1 MKTTITFFKACL
13 IFLIGLLYGAK
24 SEAQTMGAGD
34 IAFIGYNTGGQD
46 GFAFIALK
54 DLPAGE
60 TLYFTEQGWSG
71 TQWMNTL
78 SEPHLAYVIPAGI
91 TCGKIISFVETA
103 PDIITVTGGGSITFA
118 LGTGF
123 NLSGGDQIIAYQSTS
138 VVAPPSPIFISAI
151 HGDYNSSKY
160 DPVTTWNPATGSNST
175 LWATS
180 DSALPTGLENGV
192 NCISLYPAPGPE
204 FANAKYNGTLTGT
217 SIALRAA
224 INNPANWM
232 HDNSPSTAIPIQP
245 SNFPTPSVTCINCT
259 APTVPTLTAS
269 TTILCNG
276 ASRTVTI
283 TGTLNSAT
291 AWHVYSGSCGGTL
304 VTSTST
310 GSFTVSPTTTTTY
323 YVRGE
328 GGCVTPGSCATITV
342 NVNPALVLTTGGAV
356 TNTSCNG
363 GSNGTATVAPTGGT
377 PPYTYSW
384 APSGGS
390 NATATGLTAGAYTVT
405 VTDNVG
411 CTATR
416 NFSVYQPSVLGGT
429 ASKTDVSC
437 NGGSNGTASVAPT
450 GGTPPYTYSWAPSGG
465 SAATATGL
473 AQGTYTVTVTDN
485 NSCQMTR
492 TVTVNQPANA
502 LSAATGGNKT
512 DVSCNGGSNGTAT
525 VAPTGGTT
533 PYSYSWAP
541 SGGTNATAIGLATG
555 TYTVTVTDFNGC
567 QATRTYT
574 INQPAAALGG
584 IITKTDVS
592 CNGGNNGTATISA
605 NGGTTPYSYSWAP
618 SGGTNATATGLAA
631 GTYTVTVTDF
641 NGCQITRTTTVNQ
654 PAAAL
659 GGIISKTD
667 VSCNGGSNGTAT
679 VSITGGT
686 TPYSY
691 SWAPSGGTNA
701 MATGLAQGTY
711 TVTVTDFNG
720 CQITRTTTVNQPATA
735 LSAATGGSKTDVSC
749 NGGTNGSATVAPT
762 GGTPPYTYS
771 WAPSGGTA
779 TTATGLAAGTYT
791 VTVTDNNNCQTTRT
805 FTINQPTALG
815 GTASKTDVSCN
826 GGSNGTAT
834 VSVTGGTP
842 SYTYSWAPSGG
853 SAATATGLA
862 AGTYT
867 VTVTDANACQ
877 ITRTVTVNQPASALS
892 AATGG
897 GKTDV
902 SCNGGA
908 NGTATVA
915 PTGGTPPYIYSW
927 APVGGT
933 NASATGLT
941 AGTYTVTVTDANA
954 CQATRTYT
962 INQPTALGGTASK
975 TDVSCNGGSNGTATV
990 SVTGGTPSYT
1000 YSWAPSGGSA
1010 ATATGLAAG
1019 TYTVTVT
1026 DANACQITRTVT
1038 VNQPASALSAATGG
1052 GKTDVS
1058 CNGGTNGTAT
1068 VAPTGG
1074 TPPYTYSWAPVGGT
1088 NATATGLTA
1097 GTYTV
1102 TVTDANAC
1110 QATRTYTINQP
1121 TVLSAATGGG
1131 KTDVSCNGGTNGT
1144 ATIEPTGGTPPY
1156 TYSWAP
1162 SGGTAASATG
1172 LAAGTYT
1179 VTVTDNNNCQTTRA
1193 FTINQPAVALGGT
1206 ISKTDISCN
1215 GGANGTASVAVT
1227 GGTTPYSYS
1236 WSPSGGTNATASG
1249 LATGTY
1255 TVTVTDFN
1263 GCQITRSTTV
1273 NQPAT
1278 ALSAATGGG
1287 KTDVS
1292 CNGGANGTATV
1303 APTGGTPPYTYSWA
1317 PSGGTAAS
1325 ATGLAIGTYTVTVT
1339 DANACQTTR
1348 VFTITQPTALS
1359 AATGGGKTD
1368 VSCNGGA
1375 NGTATIEPTGG
1386 TPPYTYSWAP
1396 SGGTAATATGLSIG
1410 TYTVT
1415 VTDANS
1421 CQATRGFTIT
1431 QPTALSAV
1439 TGGGNT
1445 DVSCNG
1451 GANGTATVAPT
1462 GGTPPYT
1469 YSWAPSG
1476 GTAASATGLTAGT
1489 YTVTVTDTNAC
1500 QTTRVFT
1507 INQPTAL
1514 SAATG
1519 GGKTD
1524 VSCNGG
1530 TNGTATVAPTGG
1542 TTPYTYSWS
1551 PSGGTAATAS
1561 GLAAGTYTVTVTD
1574 ANACQTTRSFT
1585 IDQPTVLSAATGGGK
1600 TDVSC
1605 NGGTNG
1611 TATVAPTGGT
1621 TPYTYSWSPSGGTAA
1636 TASGLAAGTYT
1647 VTVTDANTCQTT
1659 RSFTIDQPTVLSA
1672 ATGGGKTDVSCNGG
1686 TNGTATV
1693 APTGGTTPYTYSWS
1707 PSGGTAATA
1716 SGLAVGTYT
1725 VTVTDANMCQTTRSF
1740 TITEPTELS
1749 ASTSQINL
1757 NCNGGANG
1765 SIDVTASGGTSPY
1778 TYSWSPSGGTGA
1790 IASGLTAGTYTVTI
1804 TDANLC
1810 QITRTVT
1817 LTEPAALSATTSSVN
1832 VSCNGGTNGSAS
1844 VVVTGGTSA
1853 YTYSWAPSGGTAAT
1867 ATGLAAGNYTVT
1879 ITDANLCQ
1887 ITRTVQVTQPSP
1899 IVIVPSQSNV
1909 SCAGGSNGSATVG
1922 VTGGAGGYTFSWAPS
1937 GGTGAT
1943 ATGLAAGTYIITVTD
1958 ANACTATH
1966 SFTITT
1972 AADTTPP
1979 TVITNNIT
1987 VPLTA
1992 GAATITAAQVNNG
2005 STDNCGI
2012 ASMSVSPSTFNCS
2025 NVGANTVTLTVT
2037 DNSGNTA
2044 TGTATVTITD
2054 PTNFCGLSV
2063 PEFGGLKTRL
2073 YPNPTNGMVTVEFS
2087 RDITAEK
2094 IEVYSITGQL
2104 ILSDTNKTTHSSR
2117 QFNMERFPSGVYLV
2131 KITTAQGTQVK
2142 RLMRE

>member
-13 IFLIGLLYGAK
+13 FFMICLLSGVK
-24 SEAQTMGAGD
+24 SEAQTMNKGD

-46 GFAFIALK
+46 GFAFIALN
-54 DLPAGE
+54 DLPAGQ

-123 NLSGGDQIIAYQSTS
+123 NLSGGDQIIAYQSAS
-138 VVAPPSPIFISAI
+138 GVAPATPIFISAI

-160 DPVTTWNPATGSNST
+160 DPVTTWNPDTGSNNT

-180 DSALPTGLENGV
+180 DSAVPTGLENGV

-232 HDNSPSTAIPIQP
+232 HDNSTSTAIPIQP

-259 APTVPTLTAS
+259 APAVPTLTAA
-269 TTILCNG
+269 TTPLCNG
-276 ASRTVTI
+276 ASRTITI
-283 TGTLNSAT
+283 TGNLNSAT

-310 GSFTVSPTTTTTY
+310 GSFSVSPTTTTTY

-328 GGCVTPGSCATITV
+328 GGCVTPGTCATITV
-342 NVNPALVLTTGGAV
+342 NVNPALVLTTGGGV

-390 NATATGLTAGAYTVT
+390 AATATGLSAGAYTVT

-416 NFSVYQPSVLGGT
+416 NFSVFQPSALGGT

-437 NGGSNGTASVAPT
+437 NGGNNGTASVAPT

-465 SAATATGL
+465 VAATATGL

-485 NSCQMTR
+485 NGCQMTR

-512 DVSCNGGSNGTAT
+512 DVSCNGGNNGTAT

-541 SGGTNATAIGLATG
+541 SGGTNATAIGLGVG

-605 NGGTTPYSYSWAP
+605 SGGTTPYSYSWSP
-618 SGGTNATATGLAA
+618 SGGTNATATGLGT
-631 GTYTVTVTDF
+631 GTYTVTITDF

-659 GGIISKTD
+659 GGTISKTD
-667 VSCNGGSNGTAT
+667 INCNGGANGTAT

-701 MATGLAQGTY
+701 TATGLATGTY

-735 LSAATGGSKTDVSC
+735 ISAATGGGKTDVSC
-749 NGGTNGSATVAPT
+749 NGGSNGTATVAPT

-779 TTATGLAAGTYT
+779 ATATGLAAGTYT
-791 VTVTDNNNCQTTRT
+791 VTVTDNNSCQATRT
-805 FTINQPTALG
+805 FTINQPATALG
-815 GTASKTDVSCN
+815 GTISKTDVSCN

-834 VSVTGGTP
+834 VSATGGTP

-853 SAATATGLA
+853 TAATATGLA

-915 PTGGTPPYIYSW
+915 PTGGTTPYSYSW

-933 NASATGLT
+933 NATATGLT
-941 AGTYTVTVTDANA
+941 AGTYTVTVTDFNG

-975 TDVSCNGGSNGTATV
+975 TDVSCNGGSNGTASV

-1074 TPPYTYSWAPVGGT
+1074 TTPYS
-1088 NATATGLTA
+1088 
-1097 GTYTV
+1097 
-1102 TVTDANAC
+1102 
-1110 QATRTYTINQP
+1110 
-1121 TVLSAATGGG
+1121 
-1131 KTDVSCNGGTNGT
+1131 
-1144 ATIEPTGGTPPY
+1144 
-1156 TYSWAP
+1156 YSWAP

-1179 VTVTDNNNCQTTRA
+1179 VTVTDFNGCQTTRS
-1193 FTINQPAVALGGT
+1193 FTINQP
-1206 ISKTDISCN
+1206 
-1215 GGANGTASVAVT
+1215 
-1227 GGTTPYSYS
+1227 
-1236 WSPSGGTNATASG
+1236 
-1249 LATGTY
+1249 
-1255 TVTVTDFN
+1255 TV
-1263 GCQITRSTTV
+1263 
-1273 NQPAT
+1273 
-1278 ALSAATGGG
+1278 LSAATGGG

-1292 CNGGANGTATV
+1292 CNGGTNGTATV

-1339 DANACQTTR
+1339 DNNNCQTTR
-1348 VFTITQPTALS
+1348 SFTITQPTALS

-1375 NGTATIEPTGG
+1375 NGAATVAPTGG
-1386 TPPYTYSWAP
+1386 TPPYTYSWSPSGGTAASATGLAAGTYTVTVTDANTCQTTRSFTINQPTALTATTSQTDVSCNGGANGTASVVVSGGTPSYTYSWAPSGGTAATASGLTAGTYTVTITDANACQITRSFTIAEPTALTATTSQTNVSCNGGSNGTASVTASGGTPAYTYSWAP
-1396 SGGTAATATGLSIG
+1396 SGGTAATATGL
-1410 TYTVT
+1410 
-1415 VTDANS
+1415 A
-1421 CQATRGFTIT
+1421 
-1431 QPTALSAV
+1431 
-1439 TGGGNT
+1439 
-1445 DVSCNG
+1445 
-1451 GANGTATVAPT
+1451 
-1462 GGTPPYT
+1462 
-1469 YSWAPSG
+1469 
-1476 GTAASATGLTAGT
+1476 AGT
-1489 YTVTVTDTNAC
+1489 YTVTITDANAC
-1500 QTTRVFT
+1500 QITRTVSVSEP
-1507 INQPTAL
+1507 NAL
-1514 SAATG
+1514 SATTSQ
-1519 GGKTD
+1519 TD
-1524 VSCNGG
+1524 ILCNGG
-1530 TNGTATVAPTGG
+1530 STGSASVTVSGG
-1542 TTPYTYSWS
+1542 TGAYTYSWA

-1574 ANACQTTRSFT
+1574 ANLCQLTRSFT
-1585 IDQPTVLSAATGGGK
+1585 IAEPTALSATTSQ
-1600 TDVSC
+1600 TDIIC
-1605 NGGTNG
+1605 NGSSTGS
-1611 TATVAPTGGT
+1611 ASVTVSGGT
-1621 TPYTYSWSPSGGTAA
+1621 GAYTYSWAPSGGTAA
-1636 TASGLAAGTYT
+1636 TATGLAAGTYT
-1647 VTVTDANTCQTT
+1647 VTVTDANLCQLT
-1659 RSFTIDQPTVLSA
+1659 RSFTIA
-1672 ATGGGKTDVSCNGG
+1672 
-1686 TNGTATV
+1686 
-1693 APTGGTTPYTYSWS
+1693 
-1707 PSGGTAATA
+1707 
-1716 SGLAVGTYT
+1716 
-1725 VTVTDANMCQTTRSF
+1725 
-1740 TITEPTELS
+1740 
-1749 ASTSQINL
+1749 
-1757 NCNGGANG
+1757 
-1765 SIDVTASGGTSPY
+1765 
-1778 TYSWSPSGGTGA
+1778 
-1790 IASGLTAGTYTVTI
+1790 
-1804 TDANLC
+1804 
-1810 QITRTVT
+1810 
-1817 LTEPAALSATTSSVN
+1817 EPAALSATPSQTS
-1832 VSCNGGTNGSAS
+1832 VSCNGGANGSAS
-1844 VVVTGGTSA
+1844 VVVTGGTGA

-1887 ITRTVQVTQPSP
+1887 ITRTIQVTQPSP

-1909 SCAGGSNGSATVG
+1909 SCTGGSNGSATVG
-1922 VTGGAGGYTFSWAPS
+1922 VTGGAGNYTFSWAPS

-1943 ATGLAAGTYIITVTD
+1943 ATGLVAGTYTVTVTD
-1958 ANACTATH
+1958 ANSCQATH

-1972 AADTTPP
+1972 TVDTTPP
-1979 TVITNNIT
+1979 VVITTNIT

-2012 ASMSVSPSTFNCS
+2012 ASLSVSPSTFNCT

-2037 DNSGNTA
+2037 DNNGNIA

-2054 PTNFCGLSV
+2054 PSNFCGLSV
-2063 PEFGGLKTRL
+2063 PEFGDLKTRL